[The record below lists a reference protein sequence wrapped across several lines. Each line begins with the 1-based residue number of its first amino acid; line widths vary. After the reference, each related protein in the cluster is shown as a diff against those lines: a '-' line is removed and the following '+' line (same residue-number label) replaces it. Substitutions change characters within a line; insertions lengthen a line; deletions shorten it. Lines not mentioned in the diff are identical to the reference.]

1 MIKVPAKY
9 NRCGI
14 KIWCLKCR
22 TQVSATCKASGK
34 SISACVEKSK
44 LRYCLLAHVPGT
56 NNDRRRLL
64 LDTSDFYTALAEM
77 KQFRDTLIANGYTSR
92 YFVPKRECGTTLVDF
107 SVRYLDA
114 ITGVNTPEHLIRKRS
129 PAHVSDVRRT
139 LERFALSLKEM
150 GRNPEILSMNKIG
163 DDEVGSFHEYLSKKW
178 KITKGSASYNRHFAI
193 MRAFFNWVIEKNDH
207 KCNNPFKHVELNFS
221 TTEKAIITKEEFEKL
236 LEKITFENGYRVF
249 SGKRRNLYHE
259 WLAPAFRLAI
269 ETGLRSEE
277 LVTLSWSDL
286 KELEPGKFVF
296 RVSNLKVNRIKT
308 GQDDGRY
315 IRYIPVTKSLMEL
328 LIKFGFESGKLMEG
342 FVLARPE
349 PLSIK
354 YVMSAISRGFN
365 HYIKQ
370 VTDREIEFNNLRK
383 TYITRIT
390 SVLGPNAK
398 LFTGHSSDEV
408 LKKHYLSNAYL
419 AGSLGDFTIL

>member
-9 NRCGI
+9 GRCGI

-22 TQVSATCKASGK
+22 TQVSATCKSNGK
-34 SISACVEKSK
+34 SIATCVGKSK
-44 LRYCLLAHVPGT
+44 LRYCLVIHVPGAGG
-56 NNDRRRLL
+56 DRRRRLL
-64 LDTSDFYTALAEM
+64 DTTDFSVALAES
-77 KQFRDTLIANGYTSR
+77 QRFREELIASGFSSR
-92 YFVPKRECGTTLVDF
+92 TIESKKETGNTLVEF
-107 SVRYLDA
+107 AVKYLDA
-114 ITGVNTPEHLIRKRS
+114 ISGVNTPEHLIRKRS
-129 PAHVSDVRRT
+129 PGHITDVRRT
-139 LERFALSLKEM
+139 LERFTLSVKER
-150 GRNPEILSMNKIG
+150 GQNPKILELNKIG

-178 KITKGSASYNRHFAI
+178 KIIKGSASYNRHFAI
-193 MRAFFNWVIEKNDH
+193 MRAFFNWVIEKNDY
-207 KCNNPFKHVELNFS
+207 KCNNPFNHVELNFS

-236 LEKITFENGYRVF
+236 LGKITFENGYRVF
-249 SGKRRNLYHE
+249 SGKRRNLYHD
-259 WLAPAFRLAI
+259 WLPPAFRLAL
-269 ETGLRSEE
+269 ETGLRAEE
-277 LVTLSWSDL
+277 LVTLGWSDL

-315 IRYIPVTKSLMEL
+315 IRYIPVTKSLMDL
-328 LIKFGFESGKLMEG
+328 LSGFGFRTGKPMEG
-342 FVLARPE
+342 FVLARPSQ
-349 PLSIK
+349 LSYK

-370 VTDREIEFNNLRK
+370 ATDREIEFNNLRK
-383 TYITRIT
+383 TYITRLT

-398 LFTGHSSDEV
+398 LFTGHASDDV

>member
-9 NRCGI
+9 SRCGI

-22 TQVSATCKASGK
+22 TQVSTTCKTNGK
-34 SISACVEKSK
+34 SISACAGKSK

-56 NNDRRRLL
+56 NNDRRRML
-64 LDTSDFYTALAEM
+64 LDTTDFNAALAEM
-77 KQFRDTLIANGYTSR
+77 QQFRDGLIASGYTSR
-92 YFVPKRECGTTLVDF
+92 NFVTKKESGTTLVDF

-114 ITGVNTPEHLIRKRS
+114 IAGVNTPEHLVRKRS
-129 PAHVSDVRRT
+129 PAHISDVRRT

-150 GRNPEILSMNKIG
+150 GRSPEILPMNKIG
-163 DDEVGSFHEYLSKKW
+163 DDEVGHFHGYLASKW

-193 MRAFFNWVIEKNDH
+193 MRAFFNWVIEKNDY
-207 KCNNPFKHVELNFS
+207 KCNNPFNHVELNFA

-236 LEKITFENGYRVF
+236 LQKITFENGYRVF
-249 SGKRRNLYHE
+249 SGKRRNLYHV
-259 WLAPAFRLAI
+259 WLAPAFQLAL
-269 ETGLRSEE
+269 ETGLRAEE
-277 LVTLSWSDL
+277 LVTLEWGDL
-286 KELEPGKFVF
+286 KELEPGKFLF
-296 RVSNLKVNRIKT
+296 RVNNLKVNRIKT

-328 LIKFGFESGKLMEG
+328 LIKFGFESGKQMEG
-342 FVLARPE
+342 FVLGRPKQ
-349 PLSIK
+349 LSLK

-370 VTDREIEFNNLRK
+370 ATDREIEFNNLRK